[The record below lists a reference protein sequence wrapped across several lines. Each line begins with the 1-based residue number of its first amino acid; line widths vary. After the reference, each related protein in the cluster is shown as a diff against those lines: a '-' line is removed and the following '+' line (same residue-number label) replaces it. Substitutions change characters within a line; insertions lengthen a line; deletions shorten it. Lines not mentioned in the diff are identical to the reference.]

1 MNEILKFDLGSELNF
16 CIEMEFAKEE
26 SFPYKKIVQTSMQ
39 WNLQQKYFLR
49 RFSMEYF
56 ELTTHWYWNVRK

>member
-26 SFPYKKIVQTSMQ
+26 SFPYKKLCKLQCNEISNKNISFDVFRWNTS
-39 WNLQQKYFLR
+39 N
-49 RFSMEYF
+49 
-56 ELTTHWYWNVRK
+56 